1 MDQETQDLI
10 QSFVE
15 EGNELIEDAEHHIET
30 LGSSA
35 DSEVVHTV
43 FRLFHSLKGSA
54 GYLNFA
60 NIQAVTHEA
69 EALLT
74 IFQKGEAELTPRHSE
89 LLIEVIDFLRQLIDA
104 VDRHLS
110 DGELSEDTAPVVRRI
125 QDMARDLMNPVDGPD
140 AALPDMPLPADDT
153 PTTAD
158 GDASEAD
165 VDAKFADQVREMFAS
180 EAPDGLDRADQHMQQ
195 IAPGTECADAIN
207 GLAREIHSL
216 KGNAGVLG
224 YDQIVERSD
233 ELETIVRRMA
243 DGSVGITA
251 PTIEMIQ
258 EDLDALRAMVDEV
271 AGTGIDLALPE
282 TGPEDDPEDVEQ
294 SAMAEA
300 QNGGAP
306 GDGDASGPAD
316 SAGGT
321 GTGVGGDAGVGER
334 GGSAGATGSVG
345 STGSARSTN
354 GSAASGQSSGS
365 VRVPTERLDRLF
377 ELVGELITAES
388 MVLDSP
394 DLADVHVPIFR
405 KRGNNLMKLT
415 RELHEVA
422 LEVRMIPLQGTFQ
435 KMKRLARDVARRVEK
450 SVELTIDGGDTEMD
464 KTVIEKIA
472 DPLVHI
478 IRNAIDHGLEP
489 PEERVAA
496 GKEEVGTVALSAGY
510 QGKEIAITVSDDGR
524 GLDRDALLAKAVERG
539 LIADTTTARS
549 DREVYDLVFEPGFS
563 TRTAVTDVSGRGVG
577 MDVVRSNIES
587 VRGRITIDSHAGRG
601 TTFSMYIP
609 ITLAIIDTVTVIIE
623 GQAYSIDLTDVQE
636 FVQLDTVPIEHTV
649 DGRTLLKLRDRLVP
663 LIDLHRYLPRIGDQ
677 MEAEEH
683 GENAYDVEE
692 GTQTVRTGVIL
703 SDGDHEFCIA
713 AHEIIGTQQTV
724 VKSLPEYTGVVP
736 GLAGMSIMSNG
747 KVTFILDARV
757 LAHQVFAQKRA
768 RGAQE

>member
-15 EGNELIEDAEHHIET
+15 EGNELIEDAEQHIES

-104 VDRHLS
+104 VDQRLS

-125 QDMARDLMNPVDGPD
+125 QDMARDLVAPDDGPD
-140 AALPDMPLPADDT
+140 DAPSDMPLPSSDT
-153 PTTAD
+153 AGQAVSSKED
-158 GDASEAD
+158 SD
-165 VDAKFADQVREMFAS
+165 VDAKFAEQVRQMFAS
-180 EAPDGLDRADQHMQQ
+180 EAPDGLDRADEYLQQ
-195 IAPGTECADAIN
+195 IAPGADCADAIN

-224 YDQIVERSD
+224 YDGIVQRSD

-243 DGSVGITA
+243 DGSVGVTV

-258 EDLDALRAMVDEV
+258 EDLDGLRSTVDEH
-271 AGTGIDLALPE
+271 TSSGIALSLPDSASDE
-282 TGPEDDPEDVEQ
+282 DPEDVEGGNLEA
-294 SAMAEA
+294 SASEHDS
-300 QNGGAP
+300 
-306 GDGDASGPAD
+306 GDDRRVVDADAAGDVD
-316 SAGGT
+316 SAGSTNSSG
-321 GTGVGGDAGVGER
+321 ASAA
-334 GGSAGATGSVG
+334 GGSPAGA
-345 STGSARSTN
+345 AN
-354 GSAASGQSSGS
+354 ASGQSNGS

-388 MVLDSP
+388 MVMDSP
-394 DLADVHVPIFR
+394 DLAEVHAPTFR
-405 KRGNNLMKLT
+405 KRSNNLLKLT

-422 LEVRMIPLQGTFQ
+422 LAVRMIPLQGTFQ
-435 KMKRLARDVARRVEK
+435 KMKRLARDVGRRVEK
-450 SVELTIDGGDTEMD
+450 SVDLTIEGGDTEMD
-464 KTVIEKIA
+464 KTVIEKMA

-489 PEERVAA
+489 PEERRAA
-496 GKEEVGTVALSAGY
+496 GKAETGTVSLSAGY
-510 QGKEIAITVSDDGR
+510 QGKEIVITVSDDGR
-524 GLDRDALLAKAVERG
+524 GLDRDALLSKALERG
-539 LIADTTTARS
+539 LVSDITAERS
-549 DREVYDLVFEPGFS
+549 DREVYEMIFEPGFS
-563 TRTAVTDVSGRGVG
+563 TRSDVTDVSGRGVG

-587 VRGRITIDSHAGRG
+587 VRGRITIDSQVGQG
-601 TTFSMYIP
+601 STFSMFIP
-609 ITLAIIDTVTVIIE
+609 ITLAIIDTVTVMVE
-623 GQAYSIDLTDVQE
+623 EQAYSIDLTDVQE
-636 FVQLDTVPIEHTV
+636 FVQLDTVSTERTA
-649 DGRTLLKLRDRLVP
+649 DNRTLIMLRDRLVP
-663 LIDLHRYLPRIGDQ
+663 LIDLHSYLPRIGSPSPDTARAIDALRPDETAQ
-677 MEAEEH
+677 DA
-683 GENAYDVEE
+683 
-692 GTQTVRTGVIL
+692 RTGVIL
-703 SDGDHEFCIA
+703 SDGDHEFCLA
-713 AHEIIGTQQTV
+713 VQEIIGTQQTV

-747 KVTFILDARV
+747 KVTFILDARI
-757 LAHQVFAQKRA
+757 LAHQIFAQKRA
-768 RGAQE
+768 RGAKE